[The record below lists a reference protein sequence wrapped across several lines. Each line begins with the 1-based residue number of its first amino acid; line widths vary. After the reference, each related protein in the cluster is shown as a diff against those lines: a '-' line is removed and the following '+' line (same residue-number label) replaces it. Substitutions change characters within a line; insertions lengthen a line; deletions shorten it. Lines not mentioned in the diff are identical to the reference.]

1 MKIPVTPIS
10 MMNFF
15 FMLGLAIV
23 LTVDQNLFTSSE
35 APMYRFLIDIMP
47 QLGHAIVAFSVA
59 VLIFTAFV
67 LRNHYLEMIGLFLS
81 GIFMMFVLAAS
92 LLTFPNM
99 GSIAYGI
106 WTLATFMTINEVVNQ
121 IQDKKEE
128 MK

>member
-1 MKIPVTPIS
+1 MKTPVTPIS

-15 FMLGLAIV
+15 FTLGLAIV

-35 APMYRFLIDIMP
+35 IAMYRFLIDIMP
-47 QLGHAIVAFSVA
+47 QLGHAIVAFAVA

-106 WTLATFMTINEVVNQ
+106 WTLATFMTINEVFNQ